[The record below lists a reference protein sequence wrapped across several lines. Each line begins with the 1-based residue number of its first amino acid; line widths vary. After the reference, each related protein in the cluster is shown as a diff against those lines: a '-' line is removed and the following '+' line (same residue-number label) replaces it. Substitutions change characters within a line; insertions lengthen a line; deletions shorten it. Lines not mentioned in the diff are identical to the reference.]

1 MKFKK
6 TPKQYEQVRMFGG
19 PAKHCMSYGGSRAA
33 KTFGTVR
40 TIVIRAAKVKSK
52 HLIVRKHFNSVK
64 RSIFM
69 GTFPEVMRLSF
80 PDLPYKENRS
90 DFIHILPNGSEI
102 WYCGLDNLKSAEK
115 VLGTEFSTI
124 FFNECSELDY
134 SSMQIILSRL
144 AEKNSLRNKVY
155 YDMNPPSKSHWS
167 YDVFIR
173 KLSPLDLEPLSDPES
188 YESLLMNPIDNLDNL
203 DEEYLALLKSM
214 PEKERE
220 RFLLGEFA
228 DDSDGQAY
236 YAFDRDRHVKEFNQ
250 FRTPLMIGSD
260 FNVAPTTSII
270 FQIVNGAMYVWDEV
284 YLEVGDTYKLCDA
297 LKKKGMNGGDVYP
310 DSTGKNRKTS
320 GKSDFDILKENG
332 FRIRTVHNPLQRDR
346 VNNINR
352 LLSADK
358 LFIHPRCKKLINDL
372 SKVQWKNGKLDEGP
386 DKKLTH
392 VSDCVGYPAWQLL
405 PLNSVVKAVQIG
417 KYR

>member
-1 MKFKK
+1 MNFKK

-19 PAKHCMSYGGSRAA
+19 SAWHLMSYGGSRSG
-33 KTFGTVR
+33 KTFGT
-40 TIVIRAAKVKSK
+40 IRALIIRGSKVKSK
-52 HLIVRKHFNSVK
+52 HLIVRKHFNSAK
-64 RSIFM
+64 RSIFN
-69 GTFPEVMRLSF
+69 GTFPTVMRLSF
-80 PDLPYKENRS
+80 PDLPFKENRT
-90 DFIHILPNGSEI
+90 DFIQVLPNGSEY

-115 VLGTEFSTI
+115 ALGNEFSSI
-124 FFNECSELDY
+124 YFNECSELDY
-134 SSMQIILSRL
+134 TSMKIILSRL
-144 AEKNSLRNKVY
+144 AEKNSLVNKVY
-155 YDMNPPSKSHWS
+155 YDMNPPPKSHWS

-173 KLSPLDLEPLSDPES
+173 KLNPIDLEPLPDPENYAS
-188 YESLLMNPIDNLDNL
+188 ILMNPLDNMENI
-203 DEEYLALLKSM
+203 DDNYINILKAM

-220 RFLLGEFA
+220 RFMMGVFA

-236 YAFDRDRHVKEFNQ
+236 YAFDRDRHVKEFNK

-270 FQIVNGAMYVWDEV
+270 FQIVNGCMYVWDEV

-358 LFIHPRCKKLINDL
+358 MFIHPRCKKLINDL

-405 PLNSVVKAVQIG
+405 PLNSVVKAVQVG
-417 KYR
+417 RYR